1 MQADAPDSGGRPRTP
16 GLLPGGT
23 SDPGGA
29 PTVTPPAGG
38 ARRPWSRWPAVI
50 PEAGGPAP
58 VEEPPPKPR
67 SLLRE
72 LPLLLAV
79 AFIIAFL
86 VKTFVAQAFFIPSES
101 MVHTLEVGDR
111 VLVSRMSYRLHDP
124 RRGDIVV
131 FTSPFETEGSKDD
144 RSLPSR
150 VVHIVL
156 ESVGLRQPSTDDYI
170 KRVIALPGE
179 TVEGKGGK
187 VLIDGRQLVEPYLA
201 EAPLGDFPAKTI
213 PEGEV
218 WVMGDNR
225 NRSSDSRVFGPIKE
239 SEIIG
244 RAILRIWPVN
254 RLGFL

>member
-1 MQADAPDSGGRPRTP
+1 LQADESLPGGSSDSGGAATVRPTP
-16 GLLPGGT
+16 GG
-23 SDPGGA
+23 S
-29 PTVTPPAGG
+29 
-38 ARRPWSRWPAVI
+38 RRPWSRWPAVI

-58 VEEPPPKPR
+58 VQEPPPRPR

-72 LPLLLAV
+72 LPLLLGV
-79 AFIIAFL
+79 AFVIAFL

-111 VLVSRMSYRLHDP
+111 VLVSRMSYKLHDP

-131 FTSPFETEGSKDD
+131 FTSPFETEGSSDD
-144 RSLPSR
+144 PPLPSR
-150 VVHIVL
+150 VIHTVL
-156 ESVGLRQPSTDDYI
+156 ESVGLRQPSTEDFI

-179 TVEGKGGK
+179 TVEGKNGN
-187 VLIDGRQLVEPYLA
+187 VFINGRQLVEPYLV
-201 EAPLGDFPAKTI
+201 EDPVGDFPAKTI
-213 PEGEV
+213 PEGHV

-239 SEIIG
+239 SKIVG
-244 RAILRIWPVN
+244 RAILRIWPVT

>member
-1 MQADAPDSGGRPRTP
+1 
-16 GLLPGGT
+16 
-23 SDPGGA
+23 
-29 PTVTPPAGG
+29 
-38 ARRPWSRWPAVI
+38 VI

-79 AFIIAFL
+79 AFVIAFL

-111 VLVSRMSYRLHDP
+111 VLVSRMSYHLHEP
-124 RRGDIVV
+124 HRGDIVV
-131 FTSPFETEGSKDD
+131 FTSPFETQGRSNS

-150 VVHIVL
+150 VVHTVL
-156 ESVGLRQPSTDDYI
+156 ESVGLRQPSTEDFI

-179 TVEGKGGK
+179 TVEGRSGK
-187 VLIDGRQLVEPYLA
+187 ILINGRELIEPYLA
-201 EAPLGDFPAKTI
+201 EEPIGDFPAKTI
-213 PEGEV
+213 PKGQL

-225 NRSSDSRVFGPIKE
+225 NRSSDSRVFGPIKK
-239 SEIIG
+239 SKIVG

>member
-1 MQADAPDSGGRPRTP
+1 
-16 GLLPGGT
+16 
-23 SDPGGA
+23 
-29 PTVTPPAGG
+29 
-38 ARRPWSRWPAVI
+38 
-50 PEAGGPAP
+50 

-72 LPLLLAV
+72 LPLLLGV
-79 AFIIAFL
+79 AFVIAFL

-111 VLVSRMSYRLHDP
+111 VLVSRVSYQLHDP

-131 FTSPFETEGSKDD
+131 FTSPFETQGSGDS

-150 VVHIVL
+150 VVHTVL
-156 ESVGLRQPSTDDYI
+156 ESVGLRQPSTEDFI
-170 KRVIALPGE
+170 KRVIGLPGE
-179 TVEGKGGK
+179 TVEGKSGK
-187 VLIDGRQLVEPYLA
+187 IYINGRQLVEPYLA
-201 EAPLGDFPAKTI
+201 EEPVGDFPPKTI
-213 PEGEV
+213 PPGQI

-239 SEIIG
+239 SKIVG
-244 RAILRIWPVN
+244 RAILRNWPLN

>member
-1 MQADAPDSGGRPRTP
+1 VEAGEPTSGTS
-16 GLLPGGT
+16 

-29 PTVTPPAGG
+29 STVRPPPGG
-38 ARRPWSRWPAVI
+38 SRRPWSRWPAVI
-50 PEAGGPAP
+50 PETGGPAP
-58 VEEPPPKPR
+58 VEEPPAKPR

-72 LPLLLAV
+72 LPLLLGV

-111 VLVSRMSYRLHDP
+111 VLVSRVSYKIHDP
-124 RRGDIVV
+124 RRGDVVV
-131 FTSPFETEGSKDD
+131 FTSPFETEGSGDD
-144 RSLPSR
+144 RSVPSR
-150 VVHIVL
+150 IVHTVL
-156 ESVGLRQPSTDDYI
+156 ESVGLRQPSTEDFI
-170 KRVIALPGE
+170 KRVIGLPGE
-179 TVEGKGGK
+179 TVEGRNGK
-187 VLIDGRQLVEPYLA
+187 ILINGRQLVEPYLA
-201 EAPLGDFPAKTI
+201 EEPVGDFPAKAI
-213 PEGEV
+213 PEGQV

-239 SEIIG
+239 SKIVG

>member
-1 MQADAPDSGGRPRTP
+1 MQADDP
-16 GLLPGGT
+16 LPGG
-23 SDPGGA
+23 SPKPGGP
-29 PTVTPPAGG
+29 PTVKPAPGG
-38 ARRPWSRWPAVI
+38 TRRPWSRWPAVI

-58 VEEPPPKPR
+58 VEAPPPKPR

-79 AFIIAFL
+79 AFVIAFL

-131 FTSPFETEGSKDD
+131 FTSPFESEASGDD
-144 RSLPSR
+144 ESLPGR
-150 VVHIVL
+150 VVRSVL
-156 ESVGLRQPSTDDYI
+156 ESVGLRHPSTDDYI
-170 KRVIALPGE
+170 KRVIGLPGE
-179 TVEGKGGK
+179 TVEGKDGK
-187 VLIDGRQLVEPYLA
+187 ILINGRELVEPYMA
-201 EAPLGDFPAKTI
+201 EQPVGEFPPRTVAG
-213 PEGEV
+213 GEV

-239 SEIIG
+239 SKIIG

>member
-1 MQADAPDSGGRPRTP
+1 VQADQPGSGGR
-16 GLLPGGT
+16 
-23 SDPGGA
+23 SDPSSA
-29 PTVTPPAGG
+29 TVTPPPSGS
-38 ARRPWSRWPAVI
+38 RRPWSRWPAVI

-72 LPLLLAV
+72 LPFLLAV
-79 AFIIAFL
+79 AFVIAFL

-131 FTSPFETEGSKDD
+131 FTSPFDTQGSDKDP
-144 RSLPSR
+144 LPSR
-150 VVHIVL
+150 VVHTVL
-156 ESVGLRQPSTDDYI
+156 ESVGLRQPSTEDFI

-179 TVEGKGGK
+179 TVEGKDGK
-187 VLIDGRQLVEPYLA
+187 IFINGRQLVEPYLA
-201 EAPLGDFPAKTI
+201 EEPVGDFPAKTI
-213 PEGEV
+213 PPGQV

-239 SEIIG
+239 SKIVG
-244 RAILRIWPVN
+244 RAILRIWPVT

>member
-1 MQADAPDSGGRPRTP
+1 MQADTPDSGGHPRAP
-16 GLLPGGT
+16 GPP
-23 SDPGGA
+23 SDSGETTTVRQGSGA
-29 PTVTPPAGG
+29 S
-38 ARRPWSRWPAVI
+38 RRPWSRWPAVI
-50 PEAGGPAP
+50 PEAGGPSP
-58 VEEPPPKPR
+58 VQEPPPKPR

-72 LPLLLAV
+72 LPLLLGV
-79 AFIIAFL
+79 AFLIAFL

-111 VLVSRMSYRLHDP
+111 VLVSRMSYRLHEP

-131 FTSPFETEGSKDD
+131 FTSPFETDGSGDD

-150 VVHIVL
+150 VLHTVL
-156 ESVGLRQPSTDDYI
+156 ESVGLRQPSTEDFI

-179 TVEGKGGK
+179 TVEGKNGK
-187 VLIDGRQLVEPYLA
+187 VWINDRQLVEPYLA
-201 EAPLGDFPAKTI
+201 DDPVGDFPAKEI
-213 PEGEV
+213 PKDHV

-225 NRSSDSRVFGPIKE
+225 NRSSDSRVFGPIHE
-239 SEIIG
+239 SKIVG

>member
-1 MQADAPDSGGRPRTP
+1 VEADQSVSGGTP
-16 GLLPGGT
+16 GPGSAPATPPPGG
-23 SDPGGA
+23 S
-29 PTVTPPAGG
+29 
-38 ARRPWSRWPAVI
+38 RRPWSRWPAVI
-50 PEAGGPAP
+50 PESGGPAP

-72 LPLLLAV
+72 LPLLLGV

-111 VLVSRMSYRLHDP
+111 VLVSRVSYQLHDP

-131 FTSPFETEGSKDD
+131 FTSPFETEGSGND
-144 RSLPSR
+144 RSTPSR
-150 VVHIVL
+150 VIHTVL
-156 ESVGLRQPSTDDYI
+156 ESVGLRQPSTEDFI
-170 KRVIALPGE
+170 KRVIGLPGE
-179 TVEGKGGK
+179 TVEGKNGK
-187 VLIDGRQLVEPYLA
+187 IFINGRQLVEPYLA
-201 EAPLGDFPAKTI
+201 EEPVGDFPAKVI
-213 PEGEV
+213 PPGQI

-239 SEIIG
+239 SKIVG
-244 RAILRIWPVN
+244 RAILRIWPFN

>member
-1 MQADAPDSGGRPRTP
+1 VQADESVP
-16 GLLPGGT
+16 GSD

-29 PTVTPPAGG
+29 PPVTPPPVGS
-38 ARRPWSRWPAVI
+38 RRPWSRWPAVI

-58 VEEPPPKPR
+58 VQEPPPKPR
-67 SLLRE
+67 SLLGE
-72 LPLLLAV
+72 LPLLLGV
-79 AFIIAFL
+79 AFVIAFL

-111 VLVSRMSYRLHDP
+111 VLVSRMSYKMHDP
-124 RRGDIVV
+124 RRGDVVV
-131 FTSPFETEGSKDD
+131 FTSPFETEGSGDD

-150 VVHIVL
+150 VIHTVL
-156 ESVGLRQPSTDDYI
+156 ESVGLRQPSTEDFI
-170 KRVIALPGE
+170 KRVIGLPGE

-187 VLIDGRQLVEPYLA
+187 IFINGRQLVEPYLA
-201 EAPLGDFPAKTI
+201 DDPVGDFPAKEI
-213 PEGEV
+213 PKGHI

-239 SEIIG
+239 SKIVG
-244 RAILRIWPVN
+244 RAILRIWPLN